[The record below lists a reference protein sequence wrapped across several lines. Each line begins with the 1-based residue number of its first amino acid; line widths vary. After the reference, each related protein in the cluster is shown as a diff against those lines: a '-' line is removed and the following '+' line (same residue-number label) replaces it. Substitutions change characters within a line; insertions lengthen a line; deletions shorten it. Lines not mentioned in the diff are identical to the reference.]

1 MNKRAFAAAI
11 ALTALLAACGSS
23 KSSTTAGTS
32 AGTTGAP
39 TATTGAGA
47 DLTVTTGTAA
57 KVGTVLVVAQT
68 KRTLYM
74 FDPENA
80 GKIVCTGG
88 CTSLWPPLIATGPV
102 TGPSDVPGLATV
114 SRPDGATQ
122 VTFNGHPLY
131 TYANDKAAGDAN
143 GDGVGGAWHAAKPG
157 AGSSTATTAGGGY
170 TYG

>member
-1 MNKRAFAAAI
+1 MNKRAFAAAV
-11 ALTALLAACGSS
+11 ALAALLAACGSS
-23 KSSTTAGTS
+23 KSSTAQQGASTNTTAGASTS
-32 AGTTGAP
+32 AG
-39 TATTGAGA
+39 ATI
-47 DLTVTTGTAA
+47 TVTTGSAT

-88 CTSLWPPLIATGPV
+88 CNSLWPPLTVTGPV
-102 TGPSDVPGLATV
+102 AGTSDVPGLATV

-143 GDGVGGAWHAAKPG
+143 GDGVGGVWHAAKPS
-157 AGSSTATTAGGGY
+157 AASTTATTASGSY